1 MAKSMMQELFELSIE
16 ELEERWNSEDPDIAG
31 DEMIT
36 LTRWIHAN
44 NQMPKVGYGKLIG
57 AHIAYKC
64 GSPVD
69 LLTTESAFNKSVI
82 GVVSIGRVC
91 YYVQLA
97 FRKNSITNLWTV
109 VESSIGESKK
119 YPNWR

>member
-1 MAKSMMQELFELSIE
+1 MENMMLELFKLPISELG
-16 ELEERWNSEDPDIAG
+16 ERWTNEDADIAG

-82 GVVSIGRVC
+82 GVVSIGRAC
-91 YYVQLA
+91 YHVQLA